1 MILVG
6 TKKASILWGTKRGS
20 TSLNRVLEYHSK
32 GISKFDFTDDYDGI
46 ILVPCRTF
54 TSSLETSYCEFIKRE
69 LKDGDTKY
77 SDFISEMRRNSL
89 WNKPLERGGI
99 SYEDIEKKWKDQID
113 KFIELDRSDEFISK
127 MDFIPRTVDIRK
139 TQGKTGDGTNSSFYH
154 LSVTDSRFK
163 FFDLEH
169 LFNIQNYLIQ
179 IDSDWKYNYPKI
191 IDYKYNSTTYLK
203 RNIKKIKDRNKNS
216 YQDRVLFGGGIPI
229 IHIKKSY
236 IELVKHIKQTDDF
249 FYEKLRKK
257 FIIKG
262 D

>member
-6 TKKASILWGTKRGS
+6 TKKASILWATKRGS
-20 TSLNRVLEYHSK
+20 TSLNRVLEYYSK

-54 TSSLETSYCEFIKRE
+54 TSSLETSYCEFIKKE

-77 SDFISEMRRNSL
+77 SDFISQLRSSNPEK
-89 WNKPLERGGI
+89 WQ
-99 SYEDIEKKWKDQID
+99 YEDIEKKWKDQID
-113 KFIELDRSDEFISK
+113 KFIELDKTEWISK
-127 MDFIPRTVDIRK
+127 MDFVPRTIDIRK
-139 TQGKTGDGTNSSFYH
+139 SQGKTVDGTNSSFYH

-163 FFDLEH
+163 FFDLKS
-169 LFNIQNYLIQ
+169 LSQIKNYLVK
-179 IDSDWKYNYPKI
+179 IDSTWNSLEENLVEF
-191 IDYKYNSTTYLK
+191 KYNSTNILK
-203 RNIKKIKDRNKNS
+203 RNIKKIKDNNKNC
-216 YQDRVLFGGGIPI
+216 YEDRVLLGWTEPSI
-229 IHIKKSY
+229 IHINESY
-236 IELVKHIKQTDDF
+236 VNLLKHIKETDDY

>member
-6 TKKASILWGTKRGS
+6 TKRASILWGTKRGS
-20 TSLNRVLEYHSK
+20 TSLNRVLEFHSK

-77 SDFISEMRRNSL
+77 SDFISQLRSKNSEK
-89 WNKPLERGGI
+89 WQ
-99 SYEDIEKKWKDQID
+99 YEDIEKKWKDQID
-113 KFIELDRSDEFISK
+113 KFIELDRTEWISE
-127 MDFIPRTVDIRK
+127 MDFIPRTIDIRK
-139 TQGKTGDGTNSSFYH
+139 LPGKSVDGTNSSFYH
-154 LSVTDSRFK
+154 LSLTDSRFK

-179 IDSDWKYNYPKI
+179 IDSDWKYNYPNI

-203 RNIKKIKDRNKNS
+203 RNIKKIKDRNKNC
-216 YQDRVLFGGGIPI
+216 YEDRALLGFGSSI
-229 IHIKKSY
+229 IHIKKY
-236 IELVKHIKQTDDF
+236 YVNLIKHIKETDDF

-257 FIIKG
+257 FIIKR